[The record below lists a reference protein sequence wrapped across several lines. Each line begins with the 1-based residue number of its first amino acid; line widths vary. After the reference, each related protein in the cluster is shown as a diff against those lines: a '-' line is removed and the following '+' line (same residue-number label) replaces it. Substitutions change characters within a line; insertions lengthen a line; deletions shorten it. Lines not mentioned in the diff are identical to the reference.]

1 MARRLAE
8 LGAVVIDADAISRE
22 VVAVGSPVLAAIE
35 HEFGA
40 TVLEAD
46 GVLDR
51 ARLGGIVFGNP
62 EQLEKLNAI
71 MHPAVK
77 QRSAD
82 LLAAAA
88 AQNPDGVIVYDVP
101 LLVEADIARNYDEI
115 VVASAPEEIRVKR
128 MIELR
133 GMTEDAA
140 RARIGAQ
147 APEAKRLAIA
157 DVVIDTGGDL
167 QHTLDQVD
175 ALWTRLRA

>member
-1 MARRLAE
+1 
-8 LGAVVIDADAISRE
+8 
-22 VVAVGSPVLAAIE
+22 VLAAIA
-35 HEFGA
+35 HEFG
-40 TVLEAD
+40 TDVLEVD
-46 GVLDR
+46 GGLNR

-77 QRSAD
+77 LRSAD

-88 AQNPDGVIVYDVP
+88 TNNPDGVVVYDVP
-101 LLVEADIARNYDEI
+101 LLVESDIARNYDEI
-115 VVASAPEEIRVKR
+115 VVASAPEETRVRR
-128 MIELR
+128 MMEFR
-133 GMTEDAA
+133 GLTDAEA
-140 RARIGAQ
+140 RARISAQ

-175 ALWTRLRA
+175 ALWGRLQHSNVSQQG